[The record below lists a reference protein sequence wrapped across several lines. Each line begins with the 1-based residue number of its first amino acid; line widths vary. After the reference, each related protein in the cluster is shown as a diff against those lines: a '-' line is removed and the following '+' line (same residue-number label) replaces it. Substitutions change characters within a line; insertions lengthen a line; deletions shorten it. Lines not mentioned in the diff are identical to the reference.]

1 MLVFFCFKGKIV
13 KNIAETLLPFDLLVK
28 AVNGLVIEPC
38 AKDVCF
44 TNVATDSRKVN
55 QNTLFIPLIG
65 TMQDGHDY
73 IPAALKSGASV
84 IFVAKS
90 HLPQKQAEFSSLA
103 AESGAAFVAVEN
115 TMTAL
120 QAAAKAYVEQF
131 PSLIKIGVTGSSGK
145 TTTKEIIASVL
156 SQKYNVVTNEG
167 NLNSETGLPL
177 SVFKIRPEHE
187 VGIFEMGMNRRH
199 EITEIAGVLMPSIGV
214 ITNIGNAHIGIL
226 GSQQAIAEE
235 KKQIFAGFTEN
246 CVGFVPE
253 NDKFADFL
261 RDVPKGKICTFGVKS
276 NKAVKDVSASGLDGT
291 IFEYHGTFIK
301 FPVPGKH
308 NFSNALAAL
317 SVAEYMHLSV
327 EEIKK
332 GLESVKTIF
341 GRSQVYR
348 GNYTLVHDCYNAN
361 PDSMESAISFCDD
374 LLWKG
379 KKIYVLG
386 DMLELGEKSNE
397 EHAKIGALCAKSNA
411 DLFLFFGP
419 EMYAAY
425 DTCRNSKA
433 CFWTE
438 QMDELK
444 SFLKTEVCK
453 GDLVMLKASKGMAL
467 WRAAEALNITLGG
480 EI

>member
-1 MLVFFCFKGKIV
+1 MKTTT
-13 KNIAETLLPFDLLVK
+13 ETLLPFDVLVK
-28 AVNGLVIEPC
+28 CTNAFVIEPV
-38 AKDVCF
+38 AKNVCF
-44 TNVATDSRKVN
+44 TNVACDSRKVSK
-55 QNTLFIPLIG
+55 NTLFVPLIG
-65 TMQDGHDY
+65 TMQDGHNY
-73 IPAALKSGASV
+73 IPSALKSGASV
-84 IFVAKS
+84 VFVAKS
-90 HLPQKQAEFSSLA
+90 HLPQKQAEFSALA
-103 AESGAAFVAVEN
+103 KEYNATFIAVEN
-115 TMTAL
+115 TMQAL
-120 QAAAKAYVEQF
+120 QNAAQAYVEQF

-177 SVFKIRPEHE
+177 SVFKIKSEHE
-187 VGIFEMGMNRRH
+187 VGIFEMGMNRRN
-199 EITEIAGVLMPSIGV
+199 EIAEIAKVLKPSIAV
-214 ITNIGNAHIGIL
+214 ITNVGTAHIGIL
-226 GSQQAIAEE
+226 GSQKAIAEE
-235 KKQIFAGFTEN
+235 KKQIFSNFTEN
-246 CVGFVPE
+246 CVGFVSE
-253 NDKFADFL
+253 NDKFVEFL
-261 RDVPKGKICTFGVKS
+261 KDIPKGKIFTFGLKS
-276 NKAVKDVSASGLDGT
+276 NKTVKDVSASGLDGT
-291 IFEYHGTFIK
+291 IFEYHGKFIK

-317 SVAEYMHLSV
+317 SLAEYMHLNV
-327 EEIKK
+327 EEIKA
-332 GLESVKTIF
+332 GLENVKTIF

-397 EHAKIGALCAKSNA
+397 EHAKIGKLCTKSNA

-425 DTCRNSKA
+425 DACRNKKN

-438 QMDELK
+438 KIEELK
-444 SFLKTEVCK
+444 TFLQTETCK
-453 GDLVMLKASKGMAL
+453 GDLIMLKASKGMAL
-467 WRAAEALNITLGG
+467 WRAAEALNINLGG